1 MSSEVKAVKKI
12 INDYYNSMYW
22 SDGNLVR
29 KTFHKDAKIT
39 GYLDD
44 KLLRQSVED
53 FASFVENQIPSPE
66 DKNDPIIFEV
76 IMLEV
81 GDTTAVAKVR
91 DNYIGIIFIDIL
103 SLIKTESG
111 WLIYNKLFEKGK

>member
-1 MSSEVKAVKKI
+1 MSNELEAINKI
-12 INDYYNSMYW
+12 LNDYYTSMYC

-29 KTFHKDAKIT
+29 KTFHQDAKIT
-39 GYLDD
+39 GYLNG

-53 FASFVENQIPSPE
+53 FASFVENQIPSPK
-66 DKNDPIIFEV
+66 DKNDPKIFE
-76 IMLEV
+76 IIRLEI

-91 DNYIGIIFIDIL
+91 DNYIENIFIDIL

-111 WLIYNKLFEKGK
+111 WLIYIKLFEQEK

>member
-1 MSSEVKAVKKI
+1 
-12 INDYYNSMYW
+12 MYW

-29 KTFHKDAKIT
+29 RTFHKDAKIT
-39 GYLDD
+39 GYLND

-53 FASFVENQIPSPE
+53 FASFVENQIPSPK
-66 DKNDPIIFEV
+66 DKNDPKIFE
-76 IMLEV
+76 IITLEI

-91 DNYIGIIFIDIL
+91 DNYIENIFIDIL

-111 WLIYNKLFEKGK
+111 WMIYNKLFEQEK

>member
-1 MSSEVKAVKKI
+1 MLSKTKDVKKI
-12 INDYYNSMYW
+12 LNDYYHSMYW

-39 GYLDD
+39 GYLND

-53 FASFVENQIPSPE
+53 FASFVENKIPSPS
-66 DKNDPIIFEV
+66 DNNDPKIFE
-76 IMLEV
+76 IITLEV

-103 SLIKTESG
+103 SLIKTDSG
-111 WLIYNKLFEKGK
+111 WMIYNKLFEQEK